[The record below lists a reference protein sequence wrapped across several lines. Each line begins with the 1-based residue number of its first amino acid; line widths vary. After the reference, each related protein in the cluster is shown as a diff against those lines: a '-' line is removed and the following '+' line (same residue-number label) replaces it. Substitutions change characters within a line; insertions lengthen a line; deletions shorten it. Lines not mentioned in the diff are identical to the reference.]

1 MIAVILVVNLAVLLI
16 ACPIL
21 GLLVLLCALLLG
33 WLSP

>member
-1 MIAVILVVNLAVLLI
+1 MIAIILIVSLAVLLI
-16 ACPIL
+16 AWPIL